1 MTMAR
6 RPVGCLVIGAGFS
19 GLVAARQLAAAGHS
33 VLIVEARDRIGG
45 RVLSY
50 KEGQSFPI
58 DIGCSFVHG
67 YAEGVPTRKLFE
79 DLGIKMTF
87 PAPKP
92 SLLIGPNGLIP
103 EALAEKL
110 QANLAEASRNA
121 LNVAQSGTT
130 EVHLSLADSLLSKGS
145 RLFEGL
151 SDSEKPLAESL
162 ARCLEGGLGATLEQ
176 VSLRWNGYENKFAG
190 TDAFPEGGYQAV
202 TQALLDASVAS
213 GAELVLNAPVS
224 SVSLSENSDSVTVK
238 TTSGVSY
245 NALSVICTIPLAVL
259 KVASPFFFSPSLP
272 SRKVSAI
279 QRTHVG
285 TLAKILLTYPKIWWG
300 ESYGGITILPDKY
313 SNSSS
318 SDPKKLLSSIPL
330 TCATLQT
337 TILIYVGCAA
347 ALDIEKMD
355 KITVANV
362 AHEILKE
369 KIGKEVDVPA
379 FSHSTVTSWSAD
391 PFTLGA
397 TTTPIVVGDER
408 SPFDFFELSR
418 PVWGGR
424 LGFAGEHTDVDHRGS
439 VQGATESGKREAE
452 RVSQFLAR

>member
-1 MTMAR
+1 MAR
-6 RPVGCLVIGAGFS
+6 TPISCLVIGAGFS

-50 KEGQSFPI
+50 KEGQSYPI

-79 DLGIKMTF
+79 DLGIKMTV

-92 SLLIGPNGLIP
+92 SPSCQIS

-110 QANLAEASRNA
+110 RANLAEASKNA
-121 LNVAQSGTT
+121 LEVAHNGVT
-130 EVHLSLADSLLSKGS
+130 EAHLSLADSLLSKSS

-151 SDSEKPLAESL
+151 SDTERPLAESL
-162 ARCLEGGLGATLEQ
+162 ARCLECGLGATLEQ
-176 VSLRWNGYENKFAG
+176 VSLQWNGYENKFAG
-190 TDAFPEGGYQAV
+190 TDAFPKGGYETV

-224 SVSLSENSDSVTVK
+224 SVSLSENSDSVNVN

-259 KVASPFFFSPSLP
+259 KAASPSFFSPSLP
-272 SRKVSAI
+272 PRKVAAI

-285 TLAKILLTYPKIWWG
+285 TLAKILLTYPKVWWG
-300 ESYGGITILPDKY
+300 ESYGGITILPDSY
-313 SNSSS
+313 STNTSP
-318 SDPKKLLSSIPL
+318 SDPRTLLSSIPL
-330 TCATLQT
+330 SCATLQT
-337 TILIYVGCAA
+337 TILIYISCAA
-347 ALDIEKMD
+347 APHIEKMD
-355 KITVANV
+355 KTIVANA

-369 KIGKEVDVPA
+369 KIGKGIDVPA
-379 FSHSTVTSWSAD
+379 FSHFTVTSWSAD

-397 TTTPIVVGDER
+397 TTTPTVVGGER

>member
-1 MTMAR
+1 MAR
-6 RPVGCLVIGAGFS
+6 TPVSCLVIGAGFS

-50 KEGQSFPI
+50 KEGQSCPI

-79 DLGIKMTF
+79 DLGIKMTV

-92 SLLIGPNGLIP
+92 SLLVGPNGQIS
-103 EALAEKL
+103 EALAKKL
-110 QANLAEASRNA
+110 RANLAEASKKA
-121 LNVAQSGTT
+121 LEVAQNGVA
-130 EVHLSLADSLLSKGS
+130 EAHLSLADSLLSKGS
-145 RLFEGL
+145 SLFEGL
-151 SDSEKPLAESL
+151 SNSERPLSESL
-162 ARCLEGGLGATLEQ
+162 ARSLECGLGATLEQ
-176 VSLRWNGYENKFAG
+176 ISLQWNGYENKFAG
-190 TDAFPEGGYQAV
+190 TDAFPTGGYETV

-213 GAELVLNAPVS
+213 GAELVLDAPVS
-224 SVSLSENSDSVTVK
+224 SISLSENSDSVTVK

-245 NALSVICTIPLAVL
+245 SALSVICTIPLAVL
-259 KVASPFFFSPSLP
+259 KVAPPSFFSPSLP
-272 SRKVSAI
+272 SRKVAAI

-285 TLAKILLTYPKIWWG
+285 TLAKILLTYPKVWWG
-300 ESYGGITILPDKY
+300 ESYGGITILPDNY
-313 SNSSS
+313 FNTSP

-330 TCATLQT
+330 SCAILRT
-337 TILIYVGCAA
+337 TILIYISCAA
-347 ALDIEKMD
+347 APHIEKMD
-355 KITVANV
+355 KTIVANA

-369 KIGKEVDVPA
+369 KIGKDIDVPA
-379 FSHSTVTSWSAD
+379 CSHSTVTSWSAD

-397 TTTPIVVGDER
+397 TTTPTVVGDER

-452 RVSQFLAR
+452 RVSQLLAR

>member
-1 MTMAR
+1 MA
-6 RPVGCLVIGAGFS
+6 PVGCLVIGAGFS
-19 GLVAARQLAAAGHS
+19 GLVAARQLTAAGHS

-50 KEGQSFPI
+50 KEGQSYPV

-79 DLGIKMTF
+79 DLGIKMTV

-92 SLLIGPNGLIP
+92 SLFVGPNGPILG
-103 EALAEKL
+103 ALAGKL
-110 QANLAEASRNA
+110 HANLAEASKDA
-121 LNVAQSGTT
+121 LKVAQGGMT
-130 EVHLSLADSLLSKGS
+130 EAHLSLADSLFSKGS

-151 SDSEKPLAESL
+151 SDTEKPLAESL

-176 VSLRWNGYENKFAG
+176 VSLRWNGYENRFAG
-190 TDAFPEGGYQAV
+190 TDALPEGGYQTV
-202 TQALLDASVAS
+202 TQALLDVSIAS

-224 SVSLSENSDSVTVK
+224 SLSLSENSDSVTVK

-245 NALSVICTIPLAVL
+245 TALSVICTIPLAVL
-259 KVASPFFFSPSLP
+259 KVAPSSFFSPSLP
-272 SRKVSAI
+272 SRKVAAI

-285 TLAKILLTYPKIWWG
+285 TLAKILLTYPKVWWG
-300 ESYGGITILPDKY
+300 ESYGGITILPDKH
-313 SNSSS
+313 SIT
-318 SDPKKLLSSIPL
+318 SDPSDPRKHLSSIPL
-330 TCATLQT
+330 TCAILQT
-337 TILIYVGCAA
+337 TILIYVTCAA
-347 ALDIEKMD
+347 APDIEKMD
-355 KITVANV
+355 KGVVANA

-369 KIGKEVDVPA
+369 KIGKNADVPV

-397 TTTPIVVGDER
+397 TTTPTVVGDER

-452 RVSQFLAR
+452 RVSRYLAR